1 MTTTPNNQ
9 PDLSDMV
16 APGQEDL
23 IDNFLKEIEQEQ
35 AALQK
40 PEQTE
45 PQDEETLLAGKYKTQ
60 EDLEAAYLN
69 AQKKI
74 QELSEGKQETEKPLV
89 YTPEQ
94 VVDTYGQ
101 EKADRFKEMGVDL
114 AAIMAKADL
123 GEDITEHYPKLAE
136 GFGVP
141 EKTVEM
147 FVFKNGGKYAAPKQ
161 QAPERMSQADEAAII
176 NNIGGQESFNQVSEW
191 MTNNLTP
198 NELEGYNAAINTGN
212 KDIAGFAINQMKS
225 RYDAANNTEPTL
237 ISGGTNK
244 SADVFT
250 SDPQATAAIGA
261 IDKATGRPRYQVDP
275 EYRKWVEDT
284 MRRSSVYGV

>member
-9 PDLSDMV
+9 PDLSEMV

-23 IDNFLKEIEQEQ
+23 IDSFVKEVEQEQ
-35 AALQK
+35 EGLQT

-45 PQDEETLLAGKYKTQ
+45 PQDQETLLAGKYKTQ

-74 QELSEGKQETEKPLV
+74 QELSEGKQQEEPLR
-89 YTPEQ
+89 YTPEEAAE
-94 VVDTYGQ
+94 TYGK
-101 EKADRFKEMGVDL
+101 EMVDKFAEMEVDLPAIMLKADK
-114 AAIMAKADL
+114 
-123 GEDITEHYPKLAE
+123 GEDVTEHYSKLAE

-147 FVFKNGGKYAAPKQ
+147 FILKNGGRLAEGQK
-161 QAPERMSQADEAAII
+161 QAPAQLSATEEAELI
-176 NNIGGQESFNQVSEW
+176 NSVGGQQGFNQLSEW
-191 MTNNLTP
+191 MTTNLS
-198 NELEGYNAAINTGN
+198 ESDLAGYNAAVNTGN
-212 KDIAGFAINQMKS
+212 KDIANFAISQMKS
-225 RYDAANNTEPTL
+225 RYDAANNSEPTL

-250 SDPQATAAIGA
+250 SDAQATAAMSA
-261 IDKATGRPRYQVDP
+261 IDKTTGQRRYDVDP
-275 EYRKWVEDT
+275 AYREWVNKA
-284 MRRSSVYGV
+284 MARSSVYGV

>member
-23 IDNFLKEIEQEQ
+23 IDNFVKEVEQEQ
-35 AALQK
+35 EGLQQS
-40 PEQTE
+40 EQTE
-45 PQDEETLLAGKYKTQ
+45 PQDQETLLAGKYKTQ

-74 QELSEGKQETEKPLV
+74 QELSEGKQQEEPLR

-94 VVDTYGQ
+94 AAETYGK
-101 EKADRFKEMGVDL
+101 EMVDKFAEMEVDLPEIMLKADK
-114 AAIMAKADL
+114 
-123 GEDITEHYPKLAE
+123 GEDISQHYSKLAE

-141 EKTVEM
+141 EKAVEM
-147 FVFKNGGKYAAPKQ
+147 FVQKNGGKLAEAEQ
-161 QAPERMSQADEAAII
+161 QASVQMSAAEEAEII
-176 NNIGGQESFNQVSEW
+176 NSIGGEQGFNQLSEW
-191 MTNNLTP
+191 MSSNLSQSD
-198 NELEGYNAAINTGN
+198 LDGYNAAVNTGN
-212 KDIAGFAINQMKS
+212 KDIANFAITQMKS
-225 RYDAANNTEPTL
+225 RYDAANNSEPSL

-250 SDPQATAAIGA
+250 SDPQATAARNA
-261 IDKATGRPRYQVDP
+261 IDQKTGRLKYDVDP
-275 EYRKWVEDT
+275 AYREWFNKTLD
-284 MRRSSVYGV
+284 RSSVYGV

>member
-9 PDLSDMV
+9 PELSEMV

-23 IDNFLKEIEQEQ
+23 IDNFVKEVEQEQ
-35 AALQK
+35 EGLQT

-45 PQDEETLLAGKYKTQ
+45 PQDQETLLAGKYKSK

-74 QELSEGKQETEKPLV
+74 QELSEGKQQEEPLR

-94 VVDTYGQ
+94 AAETYGK
-101 EKADRFKEMGVDL
+101 EMVDKFTEMEVDLPEIMLKADK
-114 AAIMAKADL
+114 
-123 GEDITEHYPKLAE
+123 GEDISQHYSKLAE

-141 EKTVEM
+141 EKAVEM
-147 FVFKNGGKYAAPKQ
+147 FVQKNGGKLAEAEQ
-161 QAPERMSQADEAAII
+161 QASVQMSAAEEAGII
-176 NNIGGQESFNQVSEW
+176 NSIGGEQSFNQLSEW
-191 MTNNLTP
+191 MSTNLSQSD
-198 NELEGYNAAINTGN
+198 LDGYNAAVNTGN
-212 KDIAGFAINQMKS
+212 KDIANFAITQMKS
-225 RYDAANNTEPTL
+225 RYDAANNSEPSL

-250 SDPQATAAIGA
+250 SDAQATAAMGA
-261 IDKATGRPRYQVDP
+261 IDKATGQRRYDVDP
-275 EYRKWVEDT
+275 AYREWVNKA
-284 MRRSSVYGV
+284 MARSSVYGV

>member
-1 MTTTPNNQ
+1 MTTTPTNQ

-23 IDNFLKEIEQEQ
+23 IDNFVKEVEQEQ
-35 AALQK
+35 EGLQT

-45 PQDEETLLAGKYKTQ
+45 SPDQETLLAGKYKNQ

-74 QELSEGKQETEKPLV
+74 QELSEGKQQEEPLR
-89 YTPEQ
+89 YTPEEAAE
-94 VVDTYGQ
+94 TYGK
-101 EKADRFKEMGVDL
+101 EMVDKFAEMEVDLPAIMLKADK
-114 AAIMAKADL
+114 
-123 GEDITEHYPKLAE
+123 GEDVTEHYSKLAE

-147 FVFKNGGKYAAPKQ
+147 FILKNGGRLAEGKQ
-161 QAPERMSQADEAAII
+161 QTSAQMSTAEEAELI
-176 NNIGGQESFNQVSEW
+176 NSVGGQQSFNQLSEW
-191 MTNNLTP
+191 MSTNLTQSD
-198 NELEGYNAAINTGN
+198 LDGYNAAVNTGN
-212 KDIAGFAINQMKS
+212 KDIANFAISQMKS
-225 RYDAANNTEPTL
+225 RYDAANNSEPTL

-250 SDPQATAAIGA
+250 SDAQATAAMGA
-261 IDKATGRPRYQVDP
+261 IDKATGRRRYDIDP
-275 EYRKWVEDT
+275 AYREYVHKA
-284 MRRSSVYGV
+284 MARSSVYGV

>member
-9 PDLSDMV
+9 TDLSEMV

-23 IDNFLKEIEQEQ
+23 IDNFVKEVEQEQ
-35 AALQK
+35 EGLQT

-45 PQDEETLLAGKYKTQ
+45 PQDQETLLAGKYKTQ

-74 QELSEGKQETEKPLV
+74 QELSEGKQQEEPLR

-94 VVDTYGQ
+94 AAETYGK
-101 EKADRFKEMGVDL
+101 EMVDKFTEMEVDLPEIMLKADK
-114 AAIMAKADL
+114 
-123 GEDITEHYPKLAE
+123 GEDISQHYSKLAE

-141 EKTVEM
+141 EKAVEM
-147 FVFKNGGKYAAPKQ
+147 FVQKNGGKLAKAEQ
-161 QAPERMSQADEAAII
+161 QAPAQMSAAEEAGII
-176 NNIGGQESFNQVSEW
+176 NSIGGEQSFNQLSEW
-191 MTNNLTP
+191 MSTNLSQSD
-198 NELEGYNAAINTGN
+198 LDGYNAAVNTGN
-212 KDIAGFAINQMKS
+212 KDIANFAITQMKS
-225 RYDAANNTEPTL
+225 RYDAANNSEPSL

-250 SDPQATAAIGA
+250 SDAQATAAMGA
-261 IDKATGRPRYQVDP
+261 IDKATGQRRYDVDP
-275 EYRKWVEDT
+275 AYREWVNKA
-284 MRRSSVYGV
+284 MARSSVYGV

>member
-9 PDLSDMV
+9 TDLSEMV

-23 IDNFLKEIEQEQ
+23 IDNFVKEVEQEQ
-35 AALQK
+35 EGLQT

-45 PQDEETLLAGKYKTQ
+45 PQDQETLLAGKYKSQ

-74 QELSEGKQETEKPLV
+74 QELSEGKQQEEPLR

-94 VVDTYGQ
+94 AAETYGK
-101 EKADRFKEMGVDL
+101 EMVDKFTEMEVDLPEIMLKADK
-114 AAIMAKADL
+114 
-123 GEDITEHYPKLAE
+123 GEDISQHYSKLAE

-141 EKTVEM
+141 EKAVEM
-147 FVFKNGGKYAAPKQ
+147 FVQKNGGKLAEAEQ
-161 QAPERMSQADEAAII
+161 QASVQMSAAEEAGII
-176 NNIGGQESFNQVSEW
+176 NSIGGEQSFNQLSEW
-191 MTNNLTP
+191 MSTNLSQSD
-198 NELEGYNAAINTGN
+198 LDGYNAAVNTGN
-212 KDIAGFAINQMKS
+212 KDIANFAITQMKS
-225 RYDAANNTEPTL
+225 RYDAANNSEPSL

-250 SDPQATAAIGA
+250 SDAQATAAMGA
-261 IDKATGRPRYQVDP
+261 IDKATGQRRYDVDP
-275 EYRKWVEDT
+275 AYREWVNKA
-284 MRRSSVYGV
+284 MARSSVYGV

>member
-1 MTTTPNNQ
+1 MTTTPTNQ

-23 IDNFLKEIEQEQ
+23 IDNFVKEVEQEQ
-35 AALQK
+35 EGLQT

-45 PQDEETLLAGKYKTQ
+45 PQDQETLLAGKYKNQ

-74 QELSEGKQETEKPLV
+74 QELSEGKQQEEPLR
-89 YTPEQ
+89 YTPEEAAE
-94 VVDTYGQ
+94 TYGK
-101 EKADRFKEMGVDL
+101 EMVDKFAEMEVDLPAIMLKADK
-114 AAIMAKADL
+114 
-123 GEDITEHYPKLAE
+123 GEDVTEHYSKLAE

-147 FVFKNGGKYAAPKQ
+147 FILKNGGRLAEGKQ
-161 QAPERMSQADEAAII
+161 QTSAQMSTAEEAELI
-176 NNIGGQESFNQVSEW
+176 NSVGGQQSFNQLSEW
-191 MTNNLTP
+191 MSTNLTQSD
-198 NELEGYNAAINTGN
+198 LDGYNAAVNTGN
-212 KDIAGFAINQMKS
+212 KDIANFAISQMKS
-225 RYDAANNTEPTL
+225 RYDAANNSEPTL

-250 SDPQATAAIGA
+250 SDAQATAAMGA
-261 IDKATGRPRYQVDP
+261 IDKATGRRRYDIDP
-275 EYRKWVEDT
+275 AYREYVHKA
-284 MRRSSVYGV
+284 MARSSVYGV

>member
-23 IDNFLKEIEQEQ
+23 IDNFVKEVEQEQ
-35 AALQK
+35 EGLQK
-40 PEQTE
+40 SEQTE
-45 PQDEETLLAGKYKTQ
+45 PQDQETLLAGKYKTQ

-74 QELSEGKQETEKPLV
+74 QELSEGKQQEEPLR

-94 VVDTYGQ
+94 AAETYGK
-101 EKADRFKEMGVDL
+101 EMVDKFAEMEVDLPEIMLKADK
-114 AAIMAKADL
+114 
-123 GEDITEHYPKLAE
+123 GEDISQHYSKLAE

-141 EKTVEM
+141 EKAVEM
-147 FVFKNGGKYAAPKQ
+147 FVQKNGGRLAEAEQ
-161 QAPERMSQADEAAII
+161 QASVQMSAAEEAAII
-176 NNIGGQESFNQVSEW
+176 NSIGGEQSFNQLSEW
-191 MTNNLTP
+191 MSTNLSQSD
-198 NELEGYNAAINTGN
+198 LDGYNAAVNTGN
-212 KDIAGFAINQMKS
+212 KDIANFAITQMKS
-225 RYDAANNTEPTL
+225 RYDAANNSEPSL

-250 SDPQATAAIGA
+250 SDAQATAAMGA
-261 IDKATGRPRYQVDP
+261 IDKATGQRRYDVDP
-275 EYRKWVEDT
+275 AYREWVNKA
-284 MRRSSVYGV
+284 MARSSVYGV

>member
-23 IDNFLKEIEQEQ
+23 IDSFVKEVEQEQ
-35 AALQK
+35 EGLQT

-45 PQDEETLLAGKYKTQ
+45 PQDQDTLLAGKYKNQ

-74 QELSEGKQETEKPLV
+74 QELSEGKQQEEPLR
-89 YTPEQ
+89 YTPEEAAE
-94 VVDTYGQ
+94 TYGK
-101 EKADRFKEMGVDL
+101 EMVDKFAEMEVDLPAIMMKADK
-114 AAIMAKADL
+114 
-123 GEDITEHYPKLAE
+123 GEDVTEHYSKLAE

-147 FVFKNGGKYAAPKQ
+147 FILKNGGRLAEGQK
-161 QAPERMSQADEAAII
+161 QAPAQLSATEEAELI
-176 NNIGGQESFNQVSEW
+176 NSVGGQEGFNQLSEW
-191 MTNNLTP
+191 MSTNLS
-198 NELEGYNAAINTGN
+198 ESDLAGYNAAVNTGN
-212 KDIAGFAINQMKS
+212 KDIANFAVSQMKS
-225 RYDAANNTEPTL
+225 RYDAANNSEPSL

-250 SDPQATAAIGA
+250 SDAQATAAMSA
-261 IDKATGRPRYQVDP
+261 IDKATGRRRYDVDP
-275 EYRKWVEDT
+275 SYREWVNKA
-284 MRRSSVYGV
+284 MARSSVYGV

>member
-23 IDNFLKEIEQEQ
+23 IDSFVKEVEQEQ
-35 AALQK
+35 EGLQT

-45 PQDEETLLAGKYKTQ
+45 PQDQETLLAGKYKNQ

-74 QELSEGKQETEKPLV
+74 QELSEGKQQEEPLR
-89 YTPEQ
+89 YTPEEAAE
-94 VVDTYGQ
+94 TYGK
-101 EKADRFKEMGVDL
+101 EMVDKFAEMEVDLPAIMMKADK
-114 AAIMAKADL
+114 
-123 GEDITEHYPKLAE
+123 GEDVTEHYSKLAE

-147 FVFKNGGKYAAPKQ
+147 FILKNGGRLAEGQK
-161 QAPERMSQADEAAII
+161 QAPAQLSATEEAEVI
-176 NNIGGQESFNQVSEW
+176 NSVGGQEGFNQLSEW
-191 MTNNLTP
+191 MSTNLSQSD
-198 NELEGYNAAINTGN
+198 LDGYNAAVNTGN
-212 KDIAGFAINQMKS
+212 KDIANFAITQMKS
-225 RYDAANNTEPTL
+225 RYDAANNSEPSL

-250 SDPQATAAIGA
+250 SDAQATAAMSA
-261 IDKATGRPRYQVDP
+261 IDKATGQRRYDVDP
-275 EYRKWVEDT
+275 SYREWVNKA
-284 MRRSSVYGV
+284 MARSSVYGV

>member
-9 PDLSDMV
+9 PDLSEMV

-23 IDNFLKEIEQEQ
+23 IDSFVKEVEQEQ
-35 AALQK
+35 EGLQT

-45 PQDEETLLAGKYKTQ
+45 PQDQETLLAGKYKNQ

-74 QELSEGKQETEKPLV
+74 QELSEGKQQEEPLR
-89 YTPEQ
+89 YTPEEAAE
-94 VVDTYGQ
+94 TYGK
-101 EKADRFKEMGVDL
+101 EMVDKFAEMEVDLPAIMMKADK
-114 AAIMAKADL
+114 
-123 GEDITEHYPKLAE
+123 GEDVTEHYSKLAE

-147 FVFKNGGKYAAPKQ
+147 FILKNGGRLAEGQK
-161 QAPERMSQADEAAII
+161 QAPAQLSATEEAEVI
-176 NNIGGQESFNQVSEW
+176 NSVGGQEGFNQLSEW
-191 MTNNLTP
+191 MSTNLS
-198 NELEGYNAAINTGN
+198 ESDLAGYNAAVNTGN
-212 KDIAGFAINQMKS
+212 KDIANFAVSQMKS
-225 RYDAANNTEPTL
+225 RYDAANNSEPSL

-250 SDPQATAAIGA
+250 SDAQATAAMSA
-261 IDKATGRPRYQVDP
+261 IDKATGRRRYDVDP
-275 EYRKWVEDT
+275 SYREWVNKA
-284 MRRSSVYGV
+284 MARSSVYGV

>member
-23 IDNFLKEIEQEQ
+23 IDSFVKEVEQEQ
-35 AALQK
+35 EGLQT

-45 PQDEETLLAGKYKTQ
+45 PQDQETLLAGKYKNQ

-74 QELSEGKQETEKPLV
+74 QELSEGKQQEEPLR
-89 YTPEQ
+89 YTPEEAAE
-94 VVDTYGQ
+94 TYGK
-101 EKADRFKEMGVDL
+101 EMVDKFAEMEVDLPAIMMKADK
-114 AAIMAKADL
+114 
-123 GEDITEHYPKLAE
+123 GEDVTEHYSKLAE

-147 FVFKNGGKYAAPKQ
+147 FILKNGGRLAEGQK
-161 QAPERMSQADEAAII
+161 QAPAQLSATEEAELI
-176 NNIGGQESFNQVSEW
+176 NSVGGQEGFNQLSEW
-191 MTNNLTP
+191 MSTNLS
-198 NELEGYNAAINTGN
+198 ESDLAGYNAAVNTGN
-212 KDIAGFAINQMKS
+212 KDIANFAVSQMKS
-225 RYDAANNTEPTL
+225 RYDAANNSEPSL

-250 SDPQATAAIGA
+250 SDAQATAAMSA
-261 IDKATGRPRYQVDP
+261 IDKATGRRRYDVDP
-275 EYRKWVEDT
+275 SYREWVNKA
-284 MRRSSVYGV
+284 MARSSVYGV

>member
-9 PDLSDMV
+9 TDLSEMV

-23 IDNFLKEIEQEQ
+23 IDNFVKEVEQEQ
-35 AALQK
+35 EGLQT

-45 PQDEETLLAGKYKTQ
+45 PQDQETLLAGKYKTQ

-74 QELSEGKQETEKPLV
+74 QELSEGKQQEEPLR

-94 VVDTYGQ
+94 AAETYGK
-101 EKADRFKEMGVDL
+101 EMVDKFTEMEVDLPEIMLKADK
-114 AAIMAKADL
+114 
-123 GEDITEHYPKLAE
+123 GEDISQHYSKLAE

-141 EKTVEM
+141 EKAVEM
-147 FVFKNGGKYAAPKQ
+147 FVQKNGGKLAEAEQ
-161 QAPERMSQADEAAII
+161 QASVQMSAAEEAGII
-176 NNIGGQESFNQVSEW
+176 NSIGGEQSFNQLSEW
-191 MTNNLTP
+191 MSTNLSQSD
-198 NELEGYNAAINTGN
+198 LDGYNAAVNTGN
-212 KDIAGFAINQMKS
+212 KDIANFAITQMKS
-225 RYDAANNTEPTL
+225 RYDAANNSEPSL

-250 SDPQATAAIGA
+250 SDAQATAAMGA
-261 IDKATGRPRYQVDP
+261 IDKATGQRRYDVDP
-275 EYRKWVEDT
+275 AYREWVNKA
-284 MRRSSVYGV
+284 MARSSVYGV

>member
-23 IDNFLKEIEQEQ
+23 IDNFVKEVEQEQ
-35 AALQK
+35 AELQT

-45 PQDEETLLAGKYKTQ
+45 QQDQETLLAGKYKTQ

-74 QELSEGKQETEKPLV
+74 QELSEGKQQEEPLR
-89 YTPEQ
+89 YTPEEAAE
-94 VVDTYGQ
+94 TYGK
-101 EKADRFKEMGVDL
+101 EMVDKFAEMEVDLPAIMLKADK
-114 AAIMAKADL
+114 
-123 GEDITEHYPKLAE
+123 GEDVTEHYAKLAE

-147 FVFKNGGKYAAPKQ
+147 FILKNGGRLAEGQ
-161 QAPERMSQADEAAII
+161 QQTPARLSTAEEAELI
-176 NNIGGQESFNQVSEW
+176 NNVGGQEGFNQLSEW
-191 MTNNLTP
+191 MTSNLS
-198 NELEGYNAAINTGN
+198 ESDLAGYNAAVNTGN
-212 KDIAGFAINQMKS
+212 KDVANFAISQMKS
-225 RYDAANNTEPTL
+225 RYDAANNSEPSL

-250 SDPQATAAIGA
+250 SDAQATAAMSA
-261 IDKATGRPRYQVDP
+261 IDKTTGQRRYDVDP
-275 EYRKWVEDT
+275 AYREWVNKA
-284 MRRSSVYGV
+284 MARSSVYGV

>member
-1 MTTTPNNQ
+1 MTTTPTNQ

-23 IDNFLKEIEQEQ
+23 IDSFVKEVEQEQ
-35 AALQK
+35 AGLQT

-45 PQDEETLLAGKYKTQ
+45 PQDQETLLAGKYKSQ

-74 QELSEGKQETEKPLV
+74 QELSEGKQQEEPLR
-89 YTPEQ
+89 YTPEEAAE
-94 VVDTYGQ
+94 TYGK
-101 EKADRFKEMGVDL
+101 EMVDKFAEMEVDLPAIMMKADK
-114 AAIMAKADL
+114 
-123 GEDITEHYPKLAE
+123 GEDVTEHYSKLAE

-147 FVFKNGGKYAAPKQ
+147 FILKNGGKLAEGQK
-161 QAPERMSQADEAAII
+161 QAPAQLSATEEAELI
-176 NNIGGQESFNQVSEW
+176 NSVGGQEGFNQLSEW
-191 MTNNLTP
+191 MSTNLTQSD
-198 NELEGYNAAINTGN
+198 LDGYNAAVNTGN
-212 KDIAGFAINQMKS
+212 KDIANFAISQMKS
-225 RYDAANNTEPTL
+225 RYDAANNSEPTL

-250 SDPQATAAIGA
+250 SDAQATAAMSA
-261 IDKATGRPRYQVDP
+261 IDKTTGQRRYDVDP
-275 EYRKWVEDT
+275 AYREWVNKA
-284 MRRSSVYGV
+284 MARSSVYGV